1 MITEKQEEILTE
13 AVRKDPLYGDLFAD
27 CLKLES
33 DYVRIKD
40 SLSQEDGEILE
51 RYIALCEELE
61 YRRTCIAMNLPKAE

>member
-1 MITEKQEEILTE
+1 MITEKLEEILTE
-13 AVRKDPLYGDLFAD
+13 AVRKDPLYGDLLSE